1 MLIALC
7 NLLVVKLTKLFKNM
21 NRSTY
26 KAFTL
31 IEMLIVMGIL
41 VILMVVGVAAGRFAI
56 DRANQ
61 IAHQNGATQLYQAL
75 QSHFTDYGKFPDGTR
90 NLEAMTEDTSNVE
103 GALGKYLDMGSF
115 KGGSEAEYTYFVNET
130 QQSVVVCVT
139 LGGIGDVTEKGITC
153 VGNGF
158 GDPDLTYDGSNP
170 ITVEYHPFDS
180 TGVIQT
186 EYVGIRDYE
195 TNISV
200 WNGKT
205 WGTVAAP
212 A

>member
-1 MLIALC
+1 MKRA
-7 NLLVVKLTKLFKNM
+7 
-21 NRSTY
+21 TY

-75 QSHFTDYGKFPDGTR
+75 QSHFTDYGRFPSYAT
-90 NLEAMTEDTSNVE
+90 LQSMTTNTNNVE

-115 KGGSEAEYTYFVNET
+115 KGGSEADYSYYVNST
-130 QQSVVVCVT
+130 RQAVVVCVT
-139 LGGIGDVTEKGITC
+139 LGGAGDETNKGVSC

-158 GDPDLTYDGSNP
+158 ALTAPDTLTNGSGSFT
-170 ITVEYHPFDS
+170 ITKEFYEADDNDAEYNA
-180 TGVIQT
+180 IL
-186 EYVGIRDYE
+186 EAE
-195 TNISV
+195 TSF
-200 WNGKT
+200 WNGDS
-205 WGTVAAP
+205 WGTVNDNVVQ
-212 A
+212 

>member
-1 MLIALC
+1 MKRA
-7 NLLVVKLTKLFKNM
+7 
-21 NRSTY
+21 TY

-75 QSHFTDYGKFPDGTR
+75 QSHFTDYGRFPSYDTLQR
-90 NLEAMTEDTSNVE
+90 MTTNTNNVE

-115 KGGSEAEYTYFVNET
+115 KGGSEADYSYYVNST
-130 QQSVVVCVT
+130 RQAVVVCVT
-139 LGGIGDVTEKGITC
+139 LGGAGDETKKGVSC

-158 GDPDLTYDGSNP
+158 ALTAPDTLTNGSSSFT
-170 ITVEYHPFDS
+170 ITKEFYEADDNDEEYNAIL
-180 TGVIQT
+180 GAQT
-186 EYVGIRDYE
+186 
-195 TNISV
+195 SF
-200 WNGKT
+200 WNGDG
-205 WGTVAAP
+205 WGTVDVP
-212 A
+212 Q